1 MSPSCQWADSE
12 RGAVKSWQSLIEN
25 KGKLFNCF
33 SINKLVGQKYLKKR
47 TETSAK
53 RREFSAIESIHFA
66 TSCLSPMD
74 TSE

>member
-1 MSPSCQWADSE
+1 MDNE
-12 RGAVKSWQSLIEN
+12 
-25 KGKLFNCF
+25 GKLSDCF